1 MFLGDALVSW
11 RSKKQSIVSR
21 SSAEVEYRAMATT
34 ICELTWILHLLQDL
48 HVKHDRPVLLYYDN
62 QAALHI
68 ASNLVFHERSKHIEV
83 DFHVVRNRII
93 DGTLKTLKTFYVSTK
108 NQLADV
114 FTKALGVENY
124 LRLIT
129 RLGVINIFAHV
140 VEYPSPPKLSQKARV
155 VLLRGS
161 VKIAGHTTRQSS
173 TRQATSV
180 MGNAVATE
188 VKSTNQATRVV
199 GSVALADRQCSDQA
213 TQHASTSDLI
223 STEVLEV
230 IKVVPYHEFFIQE
243 R

>member
-21 SSAEVEYRAMATT
+21 SSAEAEYRAMATT
-34 ICELTWILHLLQDL
+34 TCELTWILHLLQDL
-48 HVKHDRPVLLYYDN
+48 HIKHDKPVLLYCDN
-62 QAALHI
+62 QVALHI
-68 ASNLVFHERSKHIEV
+68 AANLVFHERSKHIEA
-83 DFHVVRNRII
+83 DCHVVRNRII
-93 DGTLKTLKTFYVSTK
+93 DGTLKTFYVSTK

-129 RLGVINIFAHV
+129 RLGVINIFAHI
-140 VEYPSPPKLSQKARV
+140 VEYPSPPKSSQKAKA

-161 VKIAGHTTRQSS
+161 VKNAGHVAGQSG

-180 MGNAVATE
+180 IGSTVVAE
-188 VKSTNQATRVV
+188 VKSIDQATRVV
-199 GSVALADRQCSDQA
+199 GSASLADRQSSDQA
-213 TQHASTSDLI
+213 TKRASNQI
-223 STEVLEV
+223 SVEVLEV
-230 IKVVPYHEFFIQE
+230 IEAVPHHEFFIQE

>member
-48 HVKHDRPVLLYYDN
+48 HVKHDRLVLLYYDN

-68 ASNLVFHERSKHIEV
+68 AANLVFHERSKHIKA
-83 DFHVVRNRII
+83 DCHVVRNRII
-93 DGTLKTLKTFYVSTK
+93 DGTLKTFSVSTK

-140 VEYPSPPKLSQKARV
+140 VEYPSPPKS
-155 VLLRGS
+155 
-161 VKIAGHTTRQSS
+161 I
-173 TRQATSV
+173 
-180 MGNAVATE
+180 
-188 VKSTNQATRVV
+188 
-199 GSVALADRQCSDQA
+199 
-213 TQHASTSDLI
+213 
-223 STEVLEV
+223 
-230 IKVVPYHEFFIQE
+230 
-243 R
+243 